1 VGLRWSGIRYRLCD
15 TPRQGAEALLVSL
28 EWLLLPPI
36 VLLAWAHLAA
46 GVGLAVQ
53 AADRGE
59 PFRLDTRTLSLL
71 VREGIA
77 RAALWTLGLVA
88 WFRSGSH
95 VLRRQADGAP
105 PLAGPGAARSAP
117 VLLVPGLSLNQA
129 SLWGLR
135 TFLVRRGFRWV
146 HAIDRAAKDGT
157 LAAEAEALARQV
169 LAAKTTAGAD
179 KLDLVGFGV
188 GGLVV
193 AWYLKHHGAEH
204 VRRVVTIGTPWRGT
218 KMSVFARGAAAEELR
233 YGGHALD
240 GLAPLPVP
248 TVCVWSPDDPV
259 VVPASSAVPESGAD
273 AVRVD
278 DGGHVDLLMSAR
290 VYRAVQA
297 ALERP
302 IGSRPTAGTQPA
314 AEPSPTLVP
323 ETVPETVVGP
333 AAETTG

>member
-1 VGLRWSGIRYRLCD
+1 M
-15 TPRQGAEALLVSL
+15 
-28 EWLLLPPI
+28 LLLS
-36 VLLAWAHLAA
+36 WAHLTA

-59 PFRLDTRTLSLL
+59 PFRLDGRTLSLL
-71 VREGIA
+71 VREGVA

-88 WFRSGSH
+88 WFRTDPY
-95 VLRRQADGAP
+95 DGAG
-105 PLAGPGAARSAP
+105 AVPGIDPSGRPATVLDDPGRDTP

-135 TFLVRRGFRWV
+135 TFLARRGWRRV
-146 HAIDRAAKDGT
+146 HAIDRESRDGT
-157 LAAEAEALARQV
+157 LAAEAEALAGRV
-169 LAAKTTAGAD
+169 AALGEKV
-179 KLDLVGFGV
+179 DLVAFGT
-188 GGLVV
+188 GGLVA
-193 AWYLKHHGAEH
+193 AWYLKHHGAAH

-218 KMSVFARGAAAEELR
+218 RMSVFHRGAAAAELR
-233 YGGHALD
+233 YGGPALD

-259 VVPASSAVPESGAD
+259 VVPADSAVPESGAD

-278 DGGHVDLLMSAR
+278 GGGHVDLLLSGR

-302 IGSRPTAGTQPA
+302 LA
-314 AEPSPTLVP
+314 ASEPGAAPTLVP
-323 ETVPETVVGP
+323 ESAG
-333 AAETTG
+333 